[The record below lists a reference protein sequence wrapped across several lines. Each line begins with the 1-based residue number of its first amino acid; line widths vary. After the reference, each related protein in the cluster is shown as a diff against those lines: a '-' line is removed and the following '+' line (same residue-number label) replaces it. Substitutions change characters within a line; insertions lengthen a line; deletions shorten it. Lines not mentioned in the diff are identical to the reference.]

1 MAAISNTPGASGA
14 GNIPSA
20 GEMKDYSSK
29 LDKMDSKELVGELGK
44 NLEPWQRDA
53 VEKALINKGNE
64 SEPSKGGGAAP
75 AGAAP
80 AEGGGGG
87 GEEDEIKKLLKK
99 LMEGTISGEEMQKL
113 AGMTGAKVEDLQ
125 AVKGKGAEAGGGGG
139 GGGDSSDI
147 QGG

>member
-1 MAAISNTPGASGA
+1 MAAISNTPGATG

-20 GEMKDYSSK
+20 GEMKDYSDK
-29 LDKMDSKELVGELGK
+29 VDKMDTKSLVGELGK

-53 VEKALINKGNE
+53 VEKALINKGK
-64 SEPSKGGGAAP
+64 EPEGSQGAGGGAP
-75 AGAAP
+75 AGGA
-80 AEGGGGG
+80 G

-99 LMEGTISGEEMQKL
+99 LMEGTASKEEIEKL

-125 AVKGKGAEAGGGGG
+125 ALSDKASGGGGG
-139 GGGDSSDI
+139 GGEANDI